1 MRREVVR
8 NKTMKRGKLLTIL
21 ALASLAAAPGLEA
34 QVKVGDAQAKQA
46 AVVKVMPEYPTMAK
60 QMRLSGRVEVEATI
74 DTEGNVE
81 KVQVVSGNPLLSSAA
96 VAAVKKWKFNPFLE
110 EGKPIRAV
118 ASISFD
124 FKL

>member
-1 MRREVVR
+1 MR
-8 NKTMKRGKLLTIL
+8 NCTIL
-21 ALASLAAAPGLEA
+21 VVLAVLATCAVQTAEA
-34 QVKVGDAQAKQA
+34 QVRVGDAQAKQA
-46 AVVKVMPEYPTMAK
+46 ATVKVTPEYPPMAK

-81 KVQVVSGNPLLSSAA
+81 KIQVVSGNPLLSSAA
-96 VAAVKKWKFNPFLE
+96 VTAMKKWKFTPFQE

-118 ASISFD
+118 ASITFD